1 MSLIL
6 EVGKQYSIKNNEH
19 YKHNTVGKCHTITT
33 NPCMYVMQIE
43 HDVGVEYVLFDK
55 DLKSLA
61 DADCGSQPAMTIV
74 SELKQIRFEFW
85 SSLNPA
91 IEWIELYNAGVD
103 GLYKAGVDGF
113 FQQSTIEV
121 RSSLGERLTKG
132 MLDIIGMERAFPE
145 FDGAHYPHGTY
156 RINRPGVNHD

>member
-43 HDVGVEYVLFDK
+43 HDAGVEYVLFDK
-55 DLKSLA
+55 DLNSLA

-91 IEWIELYNAGVD
+91 IEWIK
-103 GLYKAGVDGF
+103 LYKAGADGF

-121 RSSLGERLTKG
+121 HSSLGERLTKG
-132 MLDIIGMERAFPE
+132 MFDIIGMERAFPE
-145 FDGAHYPHGTY
+145 LDGAHYPHGTY
-156 RINRPGVNHD
+156 HINRPGVTHD